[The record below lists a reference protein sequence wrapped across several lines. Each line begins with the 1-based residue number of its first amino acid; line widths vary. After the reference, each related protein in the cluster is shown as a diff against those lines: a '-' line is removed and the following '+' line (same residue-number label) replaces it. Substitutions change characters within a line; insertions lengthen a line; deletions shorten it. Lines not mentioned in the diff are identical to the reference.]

1 MAADHPPLQ
10 QTQRPLQTWAGAAL
24 LAACGIVAGLA
35 VSRLLFEGLFPAAG
49 WLGRPAGALALGLV
63 GAIVAWFAGRR
74 LNNLTLTALLPLL
87 LNLVWL
93 LDPAVELARGRFLF
107 AAGWWLVAVLV
118 VHGRLG
124 ESDRRWRRVGP
135 LFVAVALLPVYLA
148 TMASA
153 VGAADTFEFQ
163 VVAPQLGIAHPTG
176 YPLYLLLGKLFSL
189 LPLGTVA
196 WRLNLASAVYAVV
209 AAALVFRIGLDL
221 LRRPL
226 PALVGA
232 IALGLAPIYWSQ
244 AIVAEVYALHALI
257 VALALWLMVRL
268 TTDGRRQAADRR
280 KAVVGLT
287 FLIGLGLTNHLTTVF
302 LIPPAALAVA
312 LRLLHDEGEGRRLTI
327 RPLMRFWP
335 AALAFLVP
343 LLLYLY
349 LPLRWQAVNG
359 EPMGAARFIEWVIG
373 GRFQGALQW
382 AAWLRDPAR
391 WAIIG
396 RLLFDAWGW
405 VYLALAAIGL
415 VWLVA
420 RQWRAAVVLLAAAVG
435 FTFYALNYYVPDLAV
450 FLIPTHVVI
459 AIWLAAGVAA
469 VSGRRR
475 ETTDYTDFTDGR
487 ERSAD
492 FADYAD
498 SRERCV

>member
-1 MAADHPPLQ
+1 M
-10 QTQRPLQTWAGAAL
+10 
-24 LAACGIVAGLA
+24 
-35 VSRLLFEGLFPAAG
+35 
-49 WLGRPAGALALGLV
+49 
-63 GAIVAWFAGRR
+63 AWFAGRR

-420 RQWRAAVVLLAAAVG
+420 VSYTHLDVYKRQVEIIAADDALARPDEAQQGIDGGHARRKRQGETAALQRRQRLLQRGTGRVGGAGVV
-435 FTFYALNYYVPDLAV
+435 
-450 FLIPTHVVI
+450 
-459 AIWLAAGVAA
+459 VAA
-469 VSGRRR
+469 VLVHRRLGVGGRLV
-475 ETTDYTDFTDGR
+475 DGR
-487 ERSAD
+487 HNRARSRVGFDAGMD
-492 FADYAD
+492 GEGGEAI
-498 SRERCV
+498 SRGLGHRISPSR